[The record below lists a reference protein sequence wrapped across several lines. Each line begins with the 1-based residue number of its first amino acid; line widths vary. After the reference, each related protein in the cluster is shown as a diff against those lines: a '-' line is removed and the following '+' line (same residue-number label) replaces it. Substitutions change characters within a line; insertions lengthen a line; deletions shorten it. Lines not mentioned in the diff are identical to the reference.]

1 MFSSNFS
8 HANLIPFQSTL
19 PMQGATFHSTLQ
31 PAQVRKVS
39 IHTPHAGSDETTDDD
54 LSKALVSIHTPHAG
68 SDRNIVYYEL
78 IKSVYIV
85 LDMIC

>member
-19 PMQGATFHSTLQ
+19 PRHKRHPLALWGMT
-31 PAQVRKVS
+31 VS
-39 IHTPHAGSDETTDDD
+39 IHAPHTGSDVRHWDVRSRD
-54 LSKALVSIHTPHAG
+54 LISTHAPHAG
-68 SDRNIVYYEL
+68 SDRNIVYYGL

-85 LDMIC
+85 LDMIY